1 MKDLRIKERLSGVA
15 RKSNMLFLAVLTFIN
30 ALLFDVSDVFA
41 NPNRPG
47 GSVDLETTFTNI
59 ENAGWIVAGS
69 IAALVMVVAAIA
81 GGLDGLKA
89 AILKEERR
97 EFKGNILTLI
107 MIVATVAILGIIAV
121 AVFDFSGNQFGSQ

>member
-1 MKDLRIKERLSGVA
+1 MKNLRIKERMSDVA
-15 RKSNMLFLAVLTFIN
+15 KKYRMMFLAVLTFIN
-30 ALLFDVSDVFA
+30 ALLFDVPYVLA

-47 GSVDLETTFTNI
+47 GTVDLETTFTNI

-97 EFKGNILTLI
+97 EFKGNILTLV

-121 AVFDFSGNQFGSQ
+121 AVFDFSNNQFGQ